1 MRIAENVPNICDVK
15 LPEKEFN
22 SIEFKKNIL
31 SRRVLSVVLTL
42 LVAKM

>member
-22 SIEFKKNIL
+22 SIEFKKKIL
-31 SRRVLSVVLTL
+31 SRVLSVVLTL